1 MNYRLSV
8 YIFSVESLPT
18 SSQLRVMNADED
30 HIFSADDFATA
41 DVDPKDEDYHPPDSL
56 VWRRLTENRG
66 NNSKY
71 SLKSRVRVILQSCQA
86 SLYTDIIITDSSNVD
101 FFIGSQ

>member
-1 MNYRLSV
+1 
-8 YIFSVESLPT
+8 
-18 SSQLRVMNADED
+18 MNADED

-71 SLKSRVRVILQSCQA
+71 
-86 SLYTDIIITDSSNVD
+86 
-101 FFIGSQ
+101 